1 MNFNTVAAAFDSFS
15 ASFQLGP
22 FGIILQSL
30 IQEVLD
36 EFGLQKT
43 RKGTILTPVIAVWFV
58 LAISIRRDLNYA
70 QTLNWMV
77 SGFRWVQKILPP
89 SAAFVKDGALSH
101 ARVRLG
107 AELFQRLFAKL
118 VEKCGILK
126 ADFHGLTTVLFDGTY
141 ATMPDSEENVKKFG
155 KPSSRQGA
163 AAFPQTRIMCL
174 MAASA
179 RIILDVA
186 YAPYRGKKT
195 GERALLQRIIDRVS
209 QTDLLFI
216 MDAGLYSFNFVRT
229 FVQRGRFFIM
239 KVPKHVNLQFV
250 KRLPD
255 GSFMARITDKIEDL
269 DKPRTRTGRKRWKT
283 VSIMVRTIRI
293 QIPGFRAF
301 VLITNIMDPSISARE
316 IGLHYH
322 KRWDIEIA
330 YDEIKTHQC
339 ATLKGHAPTTFRS
352 KRPDLVEQ
360 ELYAI
365 LIMYNS
371 VRLIIAQGA
380 EQCGANPQSISF
392 LDSLHHIIEAAPLM
406 AVEDEK
412 EMQSSF
418 DYLLKVIGRAEID
431 RPRRHRINPRV
442 IKTKISKFERKKSHH
457 KSEKRN
463 LENDMKIIHCQNE

>member
-1 MNFNTVAAAFDSFS
+1 MNFNTVAAAFDIFS

-30 IQEVLD
+30 IQEVLE

-43 RKGTILTPVIAVWFV
+43 RKGTILTPLIAVWFV

-89 SAAFVKDGALSH
+89 CATFVKDGALSH

-107 AELFQRLFAKL
+107 LDLFKRLFAKL
-118 VEKCGILK
+118 VEKCNVLK
-126 ADFHGLTTVLFDGTY
+126 PDFHGLSTVLFDGTY
-141 ATMPDSEENVKKFG
+141 GSMPDSDENVNKFG
-155 KPSSRQGA
+155 KPSSREGV

-174 MAASA
+174 MAASV

-195 GERALLQRIIDRVS
+195 GERTLLQLIVDRVS
-209 QTDLLFI
+209 RTDLLFI
-216 MDAGLYSFNFVRT
+216 MDAGLYAFNLVQT
-229 FVQRGRFFIM
+229 FAQREQFFII
-239 KVPKHVNLQFV
+239 KVPSHVNLQFL
-250 KRLPD
+250 KRLSD
-255 GSFMARITDKIEDL
+255 GSFIARITDKIEDL

-283 VSIMVRTIRI
+283 VSIMVRAIRI
-293 QIPGFRAF
+293 QIPGFRPF
-301 VLITNIMDPSISARE
+301 VLITNIMDPDISARE

-339 ATLKGHAPTTFRS
+339 ATLRGYAPTTFRS

-365 LIMYNS
+365 LIMYNAT
-371 VRLIIAQGA
+371 RLIIAQAA
-380 EQCGANPQSISF
+380 EECGADPQSISF
-392 LDSLHHIIEAAPLM
+392 LDSLHHIIESAPLM
-406 AVEDEK
+406 AAEDEK
-412 EMQSSF
+412 EMQFSF
-418 DYLLKVIGRAEID
+418 AYLLEVISRSEIE

-442 IKTKISKFERKKSHH
+442 IKTKMSKFERKKPHH
-457 KSEKRN
+457 KSEIRD

>member
-1 MNFNTVAAAFDSFS
+1 MNFSTIAAAFDSFS
-15 ASFQLGP
+15 PSFQLGP
-22 FGIILQSL
+22 FGIVLQSL
-30 IQEVLD
+30 IHEVLE

-43 RKGTILTPVIAVWFV
+43 RKGTILTPLIAVWFV

-77 SGFRWVQKILPP
+77 SGFRWIQRILPP
-89 SAAFVKDGALSH
+89 SADLVKDGALSH

-107 AELFQRLFAKL
+107 SGLFQRLFAKL
-118 VEKCGILK
+118 IEKRVVLK
-126 ADFHGLTTVLFDGTY
+126 PDFHGLTTVLFDGTC

-174 MAASA
+174 MAASV

-195 GERALLQRIIDRVS
+195 GERALLQRIFDRES
-209 QTDLLFI
+209 RTDLLFI
-216 MDAGLYSFNFVRT
+216 MDAGLYAFNLVQT
-229 FVQRGRFFIM
+229 LVQRGQFLII
-239 KVPKHVNLQFV
+239 KVPSHVNLQFV

-255 GSFMARITDKIEDL
+255 GSFMARISDKIEDL
-269 DKPRTRTGRKRWKT
+269 VKPRTRTGRKRWKN
-283 VSIMVRTIRI
+283 VSIMVRAIRI
-293 QIPGFRAF
+293 QIPGFRPF
-301 VLITNIMDPSISARE
+301 VLITNIMDPDISARE

-339 ATLKGHAPTTFRS
+339 ATLKGYAPTTFRS

-371 VRLIIAQGA
+371 VRLIIAQAAEECGA
-380 EQCGANPQSISF
+380 EPQSISF
-392 LDSLHHIIEAAPLM
+392 LDSLHHIIESTPLM

-412 EMQSSF
+412 EIHLSF
-418 DYLLKVIGRAEID
+418 AYLLEIIRRSEID

-442 IKTKISKFERKKSHH
+442 IKTKISKFERKKAHH
-457 KSEKRN
+457 KSEIRN
-463 LENDMKIIHCQNE
+463 LENDMEIIPCQNE